1 MQDKQCHTTMQLW
14 SGQNSEKKVLE
25 PSMNYIYFL
34 SNLCTSL
41 LFCTWYLAS
50 ECSIAAYI
58 SCQGEKR
65 KIRRGKLNSMSGRNS
80 EEL

>member
-14 SGQNSEKKVLE
+14 SGQNLEKKVLE
-25 PSMNYIYFL
+25 PSMNYIYLLWNIYFL

-58 SCQGEKR
+58 SILVVRE
-65 KIRRGKLNSMSGRNS
+65 RRGKLDAGN
-80 EEL
+80 

>member
-25 PSMNYIYFL
+25 PSMNYIYLLWNIYFL

-41 LFCTWYLAS
+41 YFALDIWQANVALQHILVY
-50 ECSIAAYI
+50 
-58 SCQGEKR
+58 
-65 KIRRGKLNSMSGRNS
+65 
-80 EEL
+80 